1 MTFRTLMSRVR
12 VNVNAAMTVK
22 MRKLFVRLALLGTI
36 VYLLLYLRT
45 LSNPQV
51 HLQAVTDTDDGED
64 DYAVEDRVD
73 FDDFDDGRLVVEN
86 DEQNMRWVYVNKDT
100 IVEKLNVFNGLLIED
115 LSPNS
120 YWNTSK
126 VFKQQQISFSPEQC
140 SKIWFETIVGSDE
153 NSQYKY
159 DSTTRL
165 RFNKIQSYFPRFE
178 NASQYDSSDRFQFNN
193 IQTYFLAFRSNRTI
207 SVRQQL
213 ASDSL
218 LLSTN
223 FHPCVEARSMTD
235 TGGYINT
242 LTGSS
247 SKICRDRCVT
257 DMTSLLSNATIPDY
271 LISAD
276 YESVASSIKC
286 NKRSN
291 TWQRDEVRDIVTSVD
306 VVFGASIVHRNGAVY
321 LPSGH
326 QLITHCCNPSMRI
339 NERLQFKECDT
350 LKPSGELMFC
360 KEIFVLTQQ
369 HAMGNYYHTLIEQLP
384 RALPFVEFLKER
396 PDICLHVPRRS
407 GSTLPEVV
415 LKSFGLNN
423 RIISGHS
430 TARVVYI
437 PHGGGCHQ
445 VNLVNTQL
453 LVAASN
459 KFLQQQLNM
468 PDFTRTQPVA
478 ILLKRKRRFLVNHDA
493 ILNEMS
499 SFCSA
504 NSIEC
509 IIYDDSDIPSYS
521 DTQALF
527 KRAVVVVG
535 GHGAGLSN
543 IVFCQPGTVVVEIQC
558 DTVARPCFRNLAG
571 KVGLRF
577 ITLMSQ
583 LDHRNRIAGDQHCNK
598 NGLQANIL
606 EISAIFDF
614 ITTNYVKLF
623 SIPGSGV

>member
-1 MTFRTLMSRVR
+1 
-12 VNVNAAMTVK
+12 
-22 MRKLFVRLALLGTI
+22 
-36 VYLLLYLRT
+36 
-45 LSNPQV
+45 
-51 HLQAVTDTDDGED
+51 
-64 DYAVEDRVD
+64 
-73 FDDFDDGRLVVEN
+73 
-86 DEQNMRWVYVNKDT
+86 
-100 IVEKLNVFNGLLIED
+100 
-115 LSPNS
+115 
-120 YWNTSK
+120 
-126 VFKQQQISFSPEQC
+126 
-140 SKIWFETIVGSDE
+140 
-153 NSQYKY
+153 
-159 DSTTRL
+159 
-165 RFNKIQSYFPRFE
+165 
-178 NASQYDSSDRFQFNN
+178 
-193 IQTYFLAFRSNRTI
+193 
-207 SVRQQL
+207 
-213 ASDSL
+213 
-218 LLSTN
+218 
-223 FHPCVEARSMTD
+223 
-235 TGGYINT
+235 
-242 LTGSS
+242 
-247 SKICRDRCVT
+247 
-257 DMTSLLSNATIPDY
+257 
-271 LISAD
+271 
-276 YESVASSIKC
+276 
-286 NKRSN
+286 
-291 TWQRDEVRDIVTSVD
+291 
-306 VVFGASIVHRNGAVY
+306 
-321 LPSGH
+321 
-326 QLITHCCNPSMRI
+326 
-339 NERLQFKECDT
+339 
-350 LKPSGELMFC
+350 MFC

-423 RIISGHS
+423 RVISGHS

-499 SFCSA
+499 SFCLA

-509 IIYDDSDIPSYS
+509 IVYDDSDIPSYI

-583 LDHRNRIAGDQHCNK
+583 LDHQNRIAGDQHCNK

-614 ITTNYVKLF
+614 IATNFVKLF